1 MFVLVGVLNAWL
13 GERGVIVSPI
23 LSGFV
28 DAHAAAASVASAMSR
43 AEISLPA
50 AIVAVLAGSTSNA
63 VMKIIVAYQSAGM
76 AFAAR
81 IAPGL
86 IVMIGVVWVAAWRL
100 IA

>member
-1 MFVLVGVLNAWL
+1 MFVLVGALNAWL
-13 GERGVIVSPI
+13 GERCVIVSAI

-50 AIVAVLAGSTSNA
+50 AIVAVLAGITSNA

-86 IVMIGVVWVAAWRL
+86 IVMIGIVWVAAWRL